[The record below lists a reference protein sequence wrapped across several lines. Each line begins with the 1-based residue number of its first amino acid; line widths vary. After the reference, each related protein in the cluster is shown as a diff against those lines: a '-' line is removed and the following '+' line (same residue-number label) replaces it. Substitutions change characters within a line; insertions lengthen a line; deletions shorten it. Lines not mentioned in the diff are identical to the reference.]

1 MSKGLDG
8 FAADI
13 SCGSPATACGL
24 PAHRKVV
31 QTVVSLRLPALHG
44 WRIAGLGGGGDA
56 SAVEVDA
63 GAHGYPHCASSKLLP
78 LRGRV
83 RA

>member
-13 SCGSPATACGL
+13 SSRSPATACGL
-24 PAHRKVV
+24 PVHRKVA
-31 QTVVSLRLPALHG
+31 QTVVSLRLPVLHG
-44 WRIAGLGGGGDA
+44 WRIAGPGGGGDA
-56 SAVEVDA
+56 GLAGADA
-63 GAHGYPHCASSKLLP
+63 GARGYPHGASSKLLP

>member
-13 SCGSPATACGL
+13 SSRSPATACGL
-24 PAHRKVV
+24 PVHRKVA

-44 WRIAGLGGGGDA
+44 WRIAGPGGGGDA

-63 GAHGYPHCASSKLLP
+63 EERGYPHCAS
-78 LRGRV
+78 
-83 RA
+83 